1 MKRRGIAIAAVAG
14 GITLGFGL
22 WAAPAGAVEHDGGCE
37 GSGASFDEDGE
48 QLDEATAPSDDVGT
62 EDNPFE
68 VDYDGTVEWE
78 GTTPAPFIDHTWHVD
93 LFGVEVKDGG
103 DENEGK
109 KPGSSGTEIVEDYL
123 PFKVTGLYYVSGEI
137 TAAEGGSC
145 SGNMYVELVGS
156 PVGTIPWLA
165 GIVFTGLGL
174 ALVFLSYPS
183 GTAVS
188 IAPSSAGPGT
198 YTPPSAEEG

>member
-1 MKRRGIAIAAVAG
+1 MKRRGIAVAAVAG
-14 GITLGFGL
+14 GIMLWFGL
-22 WAAPAGAVEHDGGCE
+22 PAAPAGAIELEGGCK
-37 GSGASFDEDGE
+37 GSGASFSEDGD
-48 QLDEATAPSDDVGT
+48 QLDEATAPSTDVGT

-78 GTTPAPFIDHTWHVD
+78 GTTPEVFKDHTWHVD

-103 DENEGK
+103 DENEGE

-156 PVGTIPWLA
+156 PAGTIPWLA
-165 GIVFTGLGL
+165 GIVFTGVGL

-188 IAPSSAGPGT
+188 IAPSSMPAGT
-198 YTPPSAEEG
+198 MSPPSKEG